1 MSRISFYNM
10 STSRT
15 PRTPIGRL
23 AGWTTAAVIAAS
35 MTACG
40 TASPQHVTASSQVA
54 TAQSIP
60 ETAITATTATMPATA
75 VDEPT
80 STSPAPRPS
89 GSRDELVLVSGGNL
103 HIRCT
108 GTGPITVVLIAG
120 WNDDNTSFATIEPTL
135 AASTRVCTYDKFG
148 TGTSDPAPDPQR
160 FTTQAADLHELLQ
173 LTNETGPY
181 VVVGHSFGGEVAVAF
196 SSEFHDEVRGLL
208 LLDATPTTWNT
219 VLCSV
224 TDDGTDAAKALI
236 ELCAMQAAASGNAE
250 GIEGPAAFAEVS
262 GISSLGD
269 LPLIVDTTV
278 DRGYIEQGV
287 TPELATRL
295 TDAWNAGQQH
305 WLSLSSQ
312 SAFVEVPNSGHYI
325 HRDQPE
331 IVIEQITSLLA

>member
-1 MSRISFYNM
+1 MSN
-10 STSRT
+10 SRT

-23 AGWTTAAVIAAS
+23 AGWSTAAVIAAG

-40 TASPQHVTASSQVA
+40 TASPQEVTASSQVA
-54 TAQSIP
+54 TAQSTP
-60 ETAITATTATMPATA
+60 ETAITAATETTTMPATA
-75 VDEPT
+75 VDQPT
-80 STSPAPRPS
+80 TVSPTKRRS
-89 GSRDELVLVSGGNL
+89 GTTDERVLVSGGHL
-103 HIRCT
+103 HIRCS

-120 WNDDNTSFATIEPTL
+120 WNDDNTSFDTIEPTL

-148 TGTSDPAPDPQR
+148 TGASDQAPDPQR
-160 FTTQAADLHELLQ
+160 FTTQAADLHELLR
-173 LTNETGPY
+173 LSNEAGPY
-181 VVVGHSFGGEVAVAF
+181 VVAGHSFGGEVAVAF
-196 SSEFHDEVRGLL
+196 SSEFNDEVRGLL

-236 ELCAMQAAASGNAE
+236 ELCAMQATASGNTE

-262 GISSLGD
+262 GISSLGE

-295 TDAWNAGQQH
+295 TDAWDAGQQH
-305 WLSLSSQ
+305 WLSLSSH
-312 SAFVEVPNSGHYI
+312 SEFVEVSESGHYI
-325 HRDQPE
+325 HRDHPE